1 MAKDIFNDYRW
12 HSIMEPDRETSR
24 RRIIRSLPITYASSG
39 IFRRAAKDSSLLVH
53 KSSMAL
59 WKVSGDRKSIEP
71 VFKDDILTEDMLEG
85 GEA

>member
-1 MAKDIFNDYRW
+1 MATDIFNDYRW
-12 HSIMEPDRETSR
+12 HSIMEPTRETKQ
-24 RRIIRSLPITYASSG
+24 RRIIRSLPIRYASSG
-39 IFRRAAKDSSLLVH
+39 LFMRASKDSTLLVH

-59 WKVSGDRKSIEP
+59 WKVSSDHKSIEP